1 MLQGLSERTLKCM
14 VIDLSKKNSTMEE
27 TIRKLEKEK
36 SSLEYGIELH
46 KSIIDGYNA
55 SSKDHISKWIGQ
67 WIEEYCEPAD
77 VILAED
83 GKTLIA
89 PTPFKQLYDNF
100 SEWCVDN
107 INLKLEQI
115 PDMRIVKQYLKK
127 WQEKSQYGL
136 NCGKRKDQSGVN
148 GYEANMLFNLKISK

>member
-1 MLQGLSERTLKCM
+1 MDIKMLQGLSERTLKCM

-36 SSLEYGIELH
+36 FEQEQCVKYY
-46 KSIIDGYNA
+46 KSIIATFDG
-55 SSKDHISKWIGQ
+55 HEIIGQ
-67 WIEEYCEPAD
+67 WMEQYCETAD
-77 VILAED
+77 VILAPD

-100 SEWCVDN
+100 SEFCFDV
-107 INLKLEQI
+107 IGLKLEQI
-115 PDMRIVKQYLKK
+115 PDMIIVKQYLKK